1 MRARSQGRS
10 TTGGPPPAAP
20 VPRPASSAVAW
31 ATVPDGSS
39 GSLAVGNAAL
49 ATRAATAKEAVDAAV
64 AKEAAKEVAKKK
76 AAEEAAMR
84 KLVAEETMGKK
95 KAAEE
100 AALKRKAANEA
111 AAKKKASEEVAKKTK
126 SGAVTTGSGP
136 SLAPSIGVKMLR
148 QVALH
153 LRPSGDS
160 TGLGSLG
167 TVCDTS
173 FSISCTASVILI

>member
-1 MRARSQGRS
+1 
-10 TTGGPPPAAP
+10 
-20 VPRPASSAVAW
+20 
-31 ATVPDGSS
+31 
-39 GSLAVGNAAL
+39 LAVGNAAL
-49 ATRAATAKEAVDAAV
+49 ATRAATAKEVVDAAV

-76 AAEEAAMR
+76 AVEETAMR
-84 KLVAEETMGKK
+84 KLATEETAGKR

-100 AALKRKAANEA
+100 A
-111 AAKKKASEEVAKKTK
+111 EVAKKTK
-126 SGAVTTGSGP
+126 SGAVTAGSGP
-136 SLAPSIGVKMLR
+136 SLAPSTGVKMLR
-148 QVALH
+148 LVALH